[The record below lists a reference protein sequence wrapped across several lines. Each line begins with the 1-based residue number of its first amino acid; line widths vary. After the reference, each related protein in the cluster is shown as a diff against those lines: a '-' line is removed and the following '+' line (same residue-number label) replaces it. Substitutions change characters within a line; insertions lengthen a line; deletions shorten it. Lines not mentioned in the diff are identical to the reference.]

1 MTTTLSKTGLVVGA
15 VKRHESVGQPG
26 DRVALAGAGAVL
38 DEVRIPRTLGAGGG
52 LEPADGFPLVEPR
65 EDDRAGLELRGV
77 GGALARHQVDETPE
91 DVEPGIAGADVLPG
105 ELAVLLPPCCSWRR
119 RSKFGSTAWQAPL
132 ATPGLR
138 SAVLASREGTR

>member
-1 MTTTLSKTGLVVGA
+1 M
-15 VKRHESVGQPG
+15 
-26 DRVALAGAGAVL
+26 L

-52 LEPADGFPLVEPR
+52 LEPADGFPLVPR

-77 GGALARHQVDETPE
+77 GGALVRHQVDEAPE
-91 DVEPGIAGADVLPG
+91 DVEPGVAGPDVLPD
-105 ELAVLLPPCCSWRR
+105 ELGVLLPLCYCWRR
-119 RSKFGSTAWQAPL
+119 RSKFGSTAWQAPP